1 MSKTSIEIQSSFPK
15 ELQVIETI
23 ETPDKIIIK
32 LRSRTH
38 SCECPSCK
46 TTLPHYN
53 STYLRRVQDLPILGK
68 SVELLIRAYE
78 YRCDNP
84 DCSVKSVNESFD
96 GFVDYCGRM
105 TKRCEDFI
113 CTLAL
118 ETNCESCARI
128 CNFMGIKTSGDSVIR
143 MLLRRYSNQLDEICG
158 DSVGIDDFAFKKRQS
173 YGTIVVDEATHRPVA
188 LLDGRDGNTLKE
200 WLKNNRHIK
209 TVTRDRAGAYASAL
223 SEVLPEAMQIA
234 DRFHLHQNL
243 LETIRGVLQGSIP
256 ANIKIPED
264 ELHTGVQ
271 PDNKKCDKNDQDATN
286 DLNNP
291 ESANDCA
298 DVIADDTALKKV

>member
-1 MSKTSIEIQSSFPK
+1 
-15 ELQVIETI
+15 
-23 ETPDKIIIK
+23 
-32 LRSRTH
+32 
-38 SCECPSCK
+38 
-46 TTLPHYN
+46 
-53 STYLRRVQDLPILGK
+53 
-68 SVELLIRAYE
+68 
-78 YRCDNP
+78 
-84 DCSVKSVNESFD
+84 
-96 GFVDYCGRM
+96 
-105 TKRCEDFI
+105 
-113 CTLAL
+113 
-118 ETNCESCARI
+118 
-128 CNFMGIKTSGDSVIR
+128 MGIKTSGDSVIR
-143 MLLRRYSNQLDEICG
+143 MLLRRYSNQPDEICG

-298 DVIADDTALKKV
+298 DVIADNTALKKV